1 MNKRNN
7 ADISLEE
14 RLAKRHIFKASI
26 RPDFPTKEMLV
37 ELVNACNHRCIF
49 CAQAKMTRKTREISP
64 ELLKRVMREAH
75 ELGVE
80 EIGFYSTSE
89 PFMCKSLSSYVRFA
103 KEIGFNY
110 VYITT
115 NGALATEER
124 LKEVI
129 DSGLD
134 SLKFSI
140 NAGTRE
146 TYVFIHGADD
156 FDKVIER
163 LMFCYRYRESTGK
176 KFRLYV
182 SYIVTRFNQHEI
194 ESFRENYSRYCDYIA
209 FCPVFN
215 LGGLVPEIYTDIMPL
230 DAKKPEKRPC
240 HNLFDAIGI
249 TCEGYLTACGCADF
263 QSYLIV
269 ADLNKTSL
277 YDGWYSEK
285 FTELRKR
292 YIEDNLQGLQCYNCV
307 YGKKEYFRPLSDEYA
322 TLIPMEQVFT
332 DKYIK
337 ERMSKFPDILR

>member
-115 NGALATEER
+115 NGALHDRRR

-129 DSGLD
+129 DSGLTASSFPLIRD
-134 SLKFSI
+134 PRKLCI
-140 NAGTRE
+140 NTRC
-146 TYVFIHGADD
+146 
-156 FDKVIER
+156 R
-163 LMFCYRYRESTGK
+163 
-176 KFRLYV
+176 
-182 SYIVTRFNQHEI
+182 
-194 ESFRENYSRYCDYIA
+194 
-209 FCPVFN
+209 
-215 LGGLVPEIYTDIMPL
+215 
-230 DAKKPEKRPC
+230 
-240 HNLFDAIGI
+240 
-249 TCEGYLTACGCADF
+249 
-263 QSYLIV
+263 
-269 ADLNKTSL
+269 
-277 YDGWYSEK
+277 
-285 FTELRKR
+285 
-292 YIEDNLQGLQCYNCV
+292 
-307 YGKKEYFRPLSDEYA
+307 
-322 TLIPMEQVFT
+322 
-332 DKYIK
+332 
-337 ERMSKFPDILR
+337 